1 MLPEPARPT
10 ASTTPTLDQVG
21 IDLTAEARQRKLA
34 PVVGRDKDLE
44 RVIQVLS
51 RSPSPRTGIR
61 KNNVAL
67 ISDFIREPERGLR
80 KLAIVDGL
88 AKQMI
93 SHRMPAV
100 ASETDPLGSSW
111 LWYSLEK
118 LQGKRLVTLD
128 AGLLVIGTTS
138 QSEVEERFKQIL
150 EEIRSSQDCILVID
164 ELHTLIG
171 AGAAEGRVDV
181 APLVVPALARGE
193 IQCIGATTLDEY
205 RTYIERD
212 AALQHHFQEVIVH
225 TMIATDETVLNQSG
239 DNDSTQE
246 QG

>member
-10 ASTTPTLDQVG
+10 ASTTPILDQVG
-21 IDLTAEARQRKLA
+21 IDLTAKARQGKLA
-34 PVVGRDKDLE
+34 PVVGSDKDLE

-67 ISDFIREPERGLR
+67 ISDLISEPARGLR

-88 AKQMI
+88 ATQMI
-93 SHRMPAV
+93 SHHVSAV

-111 LWYSLEK
+111 LWYCLEK
-118 LQGKRLVTLD
+118 LQGKRLVALD
-128 AGLLVIGTTS
+128 VGLLVIGATS

-164 ELHTLIG
+164 ELHTLFG
-171 AGAAEGRVDV
+171 AGAAEGRMDV

-205 RTYIERD
+205 RTSIERD

-225 TMIATDETVLNQSG
+225 TMIATDETVLKQSG